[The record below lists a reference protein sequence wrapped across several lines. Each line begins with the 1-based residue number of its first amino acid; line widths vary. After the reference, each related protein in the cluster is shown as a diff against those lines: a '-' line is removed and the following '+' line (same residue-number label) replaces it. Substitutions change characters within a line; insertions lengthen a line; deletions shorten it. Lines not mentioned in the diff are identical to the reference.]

1 MVPAF
6 SRPPRLKAQDDDA
19 SRLALKRLEV
29 VDTLEPPEF
38 DAVFLPLGGR
48 ELLTAAPLLAFYD
61 VDPADVRYLGTAL
74 WYDEGLALEPTLQGG
89 WFAAP
94 QPDLWESF
102 LGRYRENFG
111 EEPPRLASLAYDATA
126 LAAVLARQ
134 AEGLPA
140 GEVFAYDRLTNP
152 NGFAGVDGI
161 FRLLPDGRVQR
172 ALAVLEIHREGMVVV
187 DPAPTTFE
195 SVVF

>member
-1 MVPAF
+1 M
-6 SRPPRLKAQDDDA
+6 
-19 SRLALKRLEV
+19 
-29 VDTLEPPEF
+29 
-38 DAVFLPLGGR
+38 
-48 ELLTAAPLLAFYD
+48 
-61 VDPADVRYLGTAL
+61 RYLGTAL

-102 LGRYRENFG
+102 LGRYRESFG

-134 AEGLPA
+134 AEGLPP
-140 GEVFAYDRLTNP
+140 GDVFGYDRLTNP

-172 ALAVLEIHREGMVVV
+172 ALAVLEIHRDGLVVV